1 MPNMKII
8 GITGGIGTGKST
20 VARRLGEL
28 GAKVIDAD
36 VVGREAMKPGTP
48 LWHKVVGVFGE
59 DILGPD
65 STIDRTKLGRRV
77 FSDPV
82 ARETLNQIMHPA
94 MYEIVRQ
101 KIEDYREQ
109 GVAVVALDAALLIK
123 AEWTDLVDEVW
134 VTVAPEETVIKRL
147 GQRRG
152 LSREEAL
159 ARIRSQLPPEE
170 RVRQADVVV
179 NTDCTL
185 EQVRAR
191 VEGLWKRLEFDTRR
205 E

>member
-1 MPNMKII
+1 MKAI

-20 VARRLGEL
+20 VARRLAQL

-48 LWHKVVGVFGE
+48 LWHKVVDVFGE
-59 DILGPD
+59 EILGPD
-65 STIDRTKLGRRV
+65 RVIDREKLGGRV
-77 FSDPV
+77 FRDAG

-94 MYEIVRQ
+94 MYEIVRR
-101 KIEDYREQ
+101 KIEDYRQQ
-109 GVAVVALDAALLIK
+109 GVEVVALDAALLIK
-123 AEWTDLVDEVW
+123 AGWTGLVDEVW
-134 VTVAPEETVIKRL
+134 VTVASEETVVDRL

-152 LSREEAL
+152 LTREEAL

-170 RVRQADVVV
+170 RVRQANVVI
-179 NTDCTL
+179 NTDCTI

-191 VEGLWKRLEFDTRR
+191 VDGLWKRLKVDTSQ